1 MVKYV
6 GRIRNEERIPQEEEE
21 KEEMIEKE
29 RLHIFKQ

>member
-21 KEEMIEKE
+21 EGMIEKE
-29 RLHIFKQ
+29 REHIFKQ